1 MDPAP
6 ARLSVLGKER
16 WIQRQ
21 LAPPL
26 LGERKMDPALGL
38 ATRIFWRFLGFA
50 NLDPSFFLGL
60 GETGWEIMSGV
71 SVPRQAS
78 GCSLGEGSI
87 ARRASI

>member
-1 MDPAP
+1 MGVRAMDPAP
-6 ARLSVLGKER
+6 ARLSVVGKER

-60 GETGWEIMSGV
+60 GETG
-71 SVPRQAS
+71 
-78 GCSLGEGSI
+78 
-87 ARRASI
+87 

>member
-26 LGERKMDPALGL
+26 LGEGKMDPALGL
-38 ATRIFWRFLGFA
+38 AIRIFSRSLGFV

-60 GETGWEIMSGV
+60 GETG
-71 SVPRQAS
+71 
-78 GCSLGEGSI
+78 
-87 ARRASI
+87 